1 MTKSRCVSGCKGL
14 DTEIC
19 EKAPRC
25 SYANGE
31 KRQFCRL
38 GRTFKMNKS
47 DCSVRRKTN
56 KNQKVVTIQ
65 KFMKKTTYKRRAEF
79 LKAMCSDSG
88 FCYAIGKN
96 RAKIF
101 DFFNGFV
108 NFEFVKPPVVAIGN
122 PSSNGFVKSIQY
134 ERLGYSANAVL
145 KSSTKSTAD
154 NLAYE
159 FLVGMFLNRM
169 GNRFPCFVQTYGL
182 YYYESEQA
190 WQHARDT
197 KRMTTNILKDSLQ
210 LYKRLNKYNQD
221 IKTVINEDACN
232 ESKYAA
238 LLIQH
243 FNNVQTF
250 DDLLYSSSQYS
261 ETWGN
266 FTLKDLPYILYQI
279 YMPLAVMTKTF
290 THYDLH
296 HNNVLLYEPSP
307 GKYIHY
313 HYHNGSETVTF
324 KSKYMAK
331 IIDYGRAFYKDN
343 EVKNVSS
350 TDVLKTVCT
359 IDDCNE
365 NGEDCGN
372 RSGFRYLTNMMEPDT
387 YFMSSSEVNPSAD
400 LRFLY
405 LVRKAFQ
412 EHGVNAGSGDCGPAD
427 LELEAFEP
435 IDQLMDKAFYG
446 KGLHRGQTKYGTKP
460 VKTSGLP
467 DIVENVED
475 AEEVLRDM
483 LIGNSALHAFNKIAY
498 ENMEKICDM
507 HIYADGV
514 TNMRIRLA

>member
-38 GRTFKMNKS
+38 ARTFKMNKS
-47 DCSVRRKTN
+47 DCGVRRKTN

-65 KFMKKTTYKRRAEF
+65 KFMKKTRYKRRAEF
-79 LKAMCSDSG
+79 LKAICSDSG
-88 FCYAIGKN
+88 FCYALGNN
-96 RAKIF
+96 RTKIF

-108 NFEFVKPPVVAIGN
+108 NFEFVKPPIVAIGN
-122 PSSNGFVKSIQY
+122 PSANGFVKSIQY
-134 ERLGYSANAVL
+134 EKLGYSANAVL
-145 KSSTKSTAD
+145 KSSTKPTAD

-210 LYKRLNKYNQD
+210 LYLRLNKYNQD

-232 ESKYAA
+232 NSKYAA
-238 LLIQH
+238 VLIQH
-243 FNNVQTF
+243 FNNVKTF
-250 DDLLYSSSQYS
+250 GDLLHSASRYSD
-261 ETWGN
+261 TWCS

-279 YMPLAVMTKTF
+279 YMPLAAMTKVF

-296 HNNVLLYEPSP
+296 HGNVLLYEPAP
-307 GKYIHY
+307 GKYIQY

-350 TDVLKTVCT
+350 TDVLKTVCMV
-359 IDDCNE
+359 DECNQQNE
-365 NGEDCGN
+365 ECGDM
-372 RSGFRYLTNMMEPDT
+372 SGFGYLSNLLQPST
-387 YFMSSSEVNPSAD
+387 YFMSSSEYNPSAD

-405 LVRKAFQ
+405 LVKKAF
-412 EHGVNAGSGDCGPAD
+412 GTYGTSAGRGDCGPAD
-427 LELEAFEP
+427 LEIEAFTP
-435 IDQLMDKAFYG
+435 IDQLFDKVDYG
-446 KGLHRGQTKYGTKP
+446 IGLKIGQTKYGTRP
-460 VKTSGLP
+460 VKNSGLP
-467 DIVENVED
+467 DYIENVED

-483 LIGNSALHAFNKIAY
+483 LIGNSALRAFNEIAY
-498 ENMEKICDM
+498 ENMEKICDI

-514 TNMRIRLA
+514 TNMRIRMA